1 MGSCLASGALRDATH
16 TLALPRSSAPSG
28 LAYCCRGC
36 PSHPPGT
43 PSSKASYHL
52 LTKGPLLP
60 GMAVRFQSPQLLLGG
75 QLSLKS
81 PTAAKTPEGGIPAQ
95 PCAEDLGHD
104 WPLSDSVVGE
114 PKAGGPVGA
123 AQQLPSRDI
132 SLPVAPLQEA
142 AVLERSTTGPSLY
155 LRSCRAASC
164 FL

>member
-1 MGSCLASGALRDATH
+1 MCSLGTVHGFLSGIWGPEGRTH
-16 TLALPRSSAPSG
+16 TLALPRSCAPSG
-28 LAYCCRGC
+28 LAHCCGEC

-114 PKAGGPVGA
+114 PKVGGPVG
-123 AQQLPSRDI
+123 QHNSCLPGTSH
-132 SLPVAPLQEA
+132 
-142 AVLERSTTGPSLY
+142 
-155 LRSCRAASC
+155 
-164 FL
+164 